1 MSYKDIS
8 AEWRVEESLAAL
20 RFFLGRFKKYTV
32 AFSQQAED
40 VLLLDLVKQIDP
52 NPDVFSIDTGKLFKE
67 AAEYN
72 RSIEEF
78 YGIKINVIR
87 PDEGEVERMV
97 AEHGEQLYY
106 ESAELRKHCCHVRKV
121 NPLQKY
127 LKDFPLWL
135 TGLRKQQSPTRT
147 DLETIE
153 YDEATGVYKLS
164 PLLGWTTNQMFD
176 YIEAKKIPLNPLYEQ
191 GYPSI
196 GCACCTRPVQ
206 PGEDIRR
213 GRWWWEDPTQKEC
226 GLHVK
231 HK

>member
-52 NPDVFSIDTGKLFKE
+52 NPDVFSIDTGKLFGE

-97 AEHGEQLYY
+97 TEHGEQLYY

-127 LKDFPLWL
+127 LKNFPLWL

-147 DLETIE
+147 DLETVE

-176 YIEAKKIPLNPLYEQ
+176 YIKTKKIPLNPLYEQ

>member
-1 MSYKDIS
+1 MSYNDIS

-52 NPDVFSIDTGKLFKE
+52 NPDVFSIDTGKLFGE

-72 RSIEEF
+72 RCIEEF

-87 PDEGEVERMV
+87 PDEDEVERMV

-106 ESAELRKHCCHVRKV
+106 ESTELRKHCCHVRKV

-164 PLLGWTTNQMFD
+164 PLLGWTTSQMFA

-196 GCACCTRPVQ
+196 GCACCTRAVQ